1 MGITDDTPDMVEGL
15 SYYVRDEQ
23 GHITGNCFEGPHF
36 CMVMRHDDEIS
47 DDAIE
52 SEFERWVENSKKI
65 GVTSVFEAG
74 TPGSADLT
82 ERGLKVLCDMDRKG
96 KLPITIEGSY
106 MIYNPAQAEGA
117 IDELIRQHET
127 YNTEHVKVN
136 TLKLLFDGTMN
147 IRTACMVEPYED
159 TKTSGGR
166 LFNEDQVADFL
177 RKLNKL
183 GFNLHAHCV
192 ADGSNRTILNAVEM
206 VKNELG
212 DDFRVRV
219 TTAHNELINDD
230 DIPRYAELGV
240 MANFTPWWHSG
251 CCMAGG
257 YEGGKKFLGD
267 RVDKMYRSKSL
278 WKSGATVC

>member
-1 MGITDDTPDMVEGL
+1 
-15 SYYVRDEQ
+15 
-23 GHITGNCFEGPHF
+23 
-36 CMVMRHDDEIS
+36 
-47 DDAIE
+47 
-52 SEFERWVENSKKI
+52 
-65 GVTSVFEAG
+65 
-74 TPGSADLT
+74 
-82 ERGLKVLCDMDRKG
+82 MDRRG

-183 GFNLHAHCV
+183 GF
-192 ADGSNRTILNAVEM
+192 
-206 VKNELG
+206 
-212 DDFRVRV
+212 RVRV